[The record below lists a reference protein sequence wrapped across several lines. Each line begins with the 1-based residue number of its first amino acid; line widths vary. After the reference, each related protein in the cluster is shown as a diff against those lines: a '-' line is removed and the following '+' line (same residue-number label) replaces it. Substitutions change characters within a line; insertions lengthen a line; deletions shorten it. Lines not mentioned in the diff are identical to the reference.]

1 MVTRLD
7 IQVGEVVAKV
17 NELGLGEKTIIF
29 FTSDNGPHGEGGI
42 HPDDFNS
49 NGILRGMKRDLYEGG
64 IRVPM
69 IVSWPGQIEAGSSSN
84 LISAFWDMMPSFAE
98 LAGTEA
104 PADIDGISIVPTLL
118 NHDKQEIH
126 EQLYWEFHS
135 GGGRQ
140 AVRQGKWKAVKYNCY
155 DADKTKLMLFD
166 LEADPSE
173 EHDIASEHQEKAKEL
188 ENIMNQ
194 EHSYDP
200 IFPFGK
206 SK

>member
-1 MVTRLD
+1 M
-7 IQVGEVVAKV
+7 
-17 NELGLGEKTIIF
+17 
-29 FTSDNGPHGEGGI
+29 
-42 HPDDFNS
+42 
-49 NGILRGMKRDLYEGG
+49 
-64 IRVPM
+64 
-69 IVSWPGQIEAGSSSN
+69 
-84 LISAFWDMMPSFAE
+84 
-98 LAGTEA
+98 
-104 PADIDGISIVPTLL
+104 
-118 NHDKQEIH
+118 
-126 EQLYWEFHS
+126 YWEFHS